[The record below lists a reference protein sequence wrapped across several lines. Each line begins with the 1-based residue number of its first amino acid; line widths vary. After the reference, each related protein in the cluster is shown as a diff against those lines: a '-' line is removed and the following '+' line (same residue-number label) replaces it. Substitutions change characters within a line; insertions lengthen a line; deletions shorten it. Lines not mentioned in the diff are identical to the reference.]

1 MRPNFSEIEQVVN
14 PIKFQKIQ
22 DDIATATDLA
32 LITVDYKG
40 TPLTKHSNCSEFCQK
55 VRSSSYGIYCE
66 KCDSHGGLEAAR
78 LRKPYIYVCHFGLI
92 DLAIPIMI
100 KDLYIGAFMAGQVLL
115 SPQDTEDTPEPI
127 LPGVQNMWESIG
139 EDLKEAHAAL
149 PVMSLDKITALA
161 NMLLHIV
168 NYCVEEAELKALL
181 AQRSAKAFNRTY
193 TDAGDEDSLRLNT
206 IKRRPKKGANQLIQ
220 PALVYIKKHPQ
231 EKITLEKMAA
241 LCNIS
246 PSYFSKLFAK
256 ENMGNLSD
264 YVNNIRIDRAKELL
278 LNSDWNIRTI
288 AEHVGYDD
296 SGYFIKLFKK
306 FTNKTPLEYRNDKE
320 SSPAM

>member
-1 MRPNFSEIEQVVN
+1 MRANFSKIDQIVD

-22 DDIATATDLA
+22 DDIASATDLA

-40 TPLTKHSNCSEFCQK
+40 TPLTRHSNCSDFCQK

-78 LRKPYIYVCHFGLI
+78 LRKPHIYICHFGLI
-92 DLAIPIMI
+92 DLAIPII
-100 KDLYIGAFMAGQVLL
+100 VNDLYIGAFMAGQVLL
-115 SPQDTEDTPEPI
+115 SPQDLKDAPEPI
-127 LPGVQNMWESIG
+127 LPGVQSKWESIG
-139 EDLKEAHAAL
+139 DDLKEDFDAL
-149 PVMSLDKITALA
+149 PVMPLDKITALA

-168 NYCVEEAELKALL
+168 NYCVEEAELKALIAHSEESL
-181 AQRSAKAFNRTY
+181 NRTY
-193 TDAGDEDSLRLNT
+193 AESGKDGCLKLNT
-206 IKRRPKKGANQLIQ
+206 IRRHPKKETSQLIH
-220 PALVYIKKHPQ
+220 PALVYIKKHPE

-264 YVNNIRIDRAKELL
+264 YVNKIRVELAKELL

-288 AEHVGYDD
+288 AAHIGYDD
-296 SGYFIKLFKK
+296 SGYFIKIFKK
-306 FTNKTPLEYRNDKE
+306 LTNKTPLEYRNDKE
-320 SSPAM
+320 NSI

>member
-1 MRPNFSEIEQVVN
+1 MRPSFSKIDQIIN

-22 DDIATATDLA
+22 DDIASATDLA

-40 TPLTKHSNCSEFCQK
+40 KPLTKHSNCSDFCQK
-55 VRSSSYGIYCE
+55 VRSSNYGIYCE

-78 LRKPYIYVCHFGLI
+78 LRKPYIYICHFGLI
-92 DLAIPIMI
+92 DFAIPII
-100 KDLYIGAFMAGQVLL
+100 VKDLYIGAFMAGQVLL
-115 SPQDTEDTPEPI
+115 SPQDLSETPEPI
-127 LPGVQNMWESIG
+127 LPGVQSKWESIDK
-139 EDLKEAHAAL
+139 DLKEAFDTL

-181 AQRSAKAFNRTY
+181 AHRSGKASNNTY
-193 TDAGDEDSLRLNT
+193 AETGEDDYFIST
-206 IKRRPKKGANQLIQ
+206 IKRHPRKGADQLIQ
-220 PALVYIKKHPQ
+220 PALAYIKKHPE

-256 ENMGNLSD
+256 ENRGNLSD
-264 YVNNIRIDRAKELL
+264 YVNKTRIELAKELL

-288 AEHVGYDD
+288 AAHIGYDD
-296 SGYFIKLFKK
+296 SGYFIKIFKK
-306 FTNKTPLEYRNDKE
+306 LTNKTPLEYRNSKE
-320 SSPAM
+320 NPIG

>member
-320 SSPAM
+320 SRR